1 MEKFHSVSVEVLLW
15 QVFQMFIAIALFSN
29 FALNIVET
37 EIQPDK
43 DDELYK
49 RFELVDLAFTAF
61 YLMELAINLFVNWLT
76 PFLKNGWS
84 IFDAVCVIS
93 GLVGE
98 LLQALGNGE
107 MNLTLIRT
115 LRIFKIIRLFSR
127 LKSLQTIVIAIT
139 STIIPLFN
147 TFLIYGVVLSIYSV
161 LGTQLFGR
169 LYPEKFGL
177 FSSAC
182 LTMFQ
187 ISTGDGWLTD
197 VLRPL
202 MKRQEAEELYLEN
215 AGSVLFFISFI
226 LFVMIVLVNVAVAV
240 LLEGFLS
247 SISQYVQEERQAEG
261 MSEYSKSA
269 GDLDALL
276 STLSN
281 YDSEENLESMIHQTY
296 EYLDV
301 DASDSINFEEFRDGL
316 EKLDI
321 EPRLYITWETFESF
335 TRNQTLCDQDG
346 CLTSSSFALCMRIQL
361 RGYAQRIVAHQMNES
376 LKYAPPPIPPLKRV
390 WFWKYQFAQRLIRK
404 GRAFSL
410 LSLRVELLP
419 SYRHW

>member
-1 MEKFHSVSVEVLLW
+1 LVAV
-15 QVFQMFIAIALFSN
+15 ALVSN

-37 EIQPDK
+37 ELQPNK
-43 DDELYK
+43 EDEMYK

-61 YLMELAINLFVNWLT
+61 YVIELAINLYVNWLT

-98 LLQALGNGE
+98 LLQAIGNGE
-107 MNLTLIRT
+107 MNLTMIRT

-127 LKSLQTIVIAIT
+127 LRSLQTIVLAIT

-161 LGTQLFGR
+161 LATQLFGSI
-169 LYPEKFGL
+169 YPERFGL
-177 FSSAC
+177 FSSAV

-202 MKRQEAEELYLEN
+202 MKRQETEGLYLEN
-215 AGSVLFFISFI
+215 LGAILFFISFI

-247 SISQYVQEERQAEG
+247 SISQYVQEERQSEG
-261 MSEYSKSA
+261 MQEYLKSA

-276 STLSN
+276 VTLSN
-281 YDSEENLESMIHQTY
+281 YTSEENLESMIHHTY

-301 DASDSINFEEFRDGL
+301 DASDSINFEEFKEGL
-316 EKLDI
+316 EKLEL
-321 EPRLYITWETFESF
+321 EPRIYVTWETFENF

-346 CLTSSSFALCMRIQL
+346 CLTSASFALCMRIQL

-376 LKYAPPPIPPLKRV
+376 IKCAPPPPPPGKVNLGKN
-390 WFWKYQFAQRLIRK
+390 
-404 GRAFSL
+404 L
-410 LSLRVELLP
+410 LYTEIGQEGTYFLP
-419 SYRHW
+419 SSLCAELSASYQPR